1 MSDDLC
7 MMPATDLVAAYRA
20 RRLSPVEVTR
30 AVLERIAQYDGP
42 PRLHLVTEKEAWRQ
56 RASEARWMRGE
67 PVGLLDGVPTT
78 VKDVVL
84 MKGHPT
90 RRGSRTTP
98 DTPEAEDAPITAR
111 LRPRGPAPPG

>member
-1 MSDDLC
+1 MSEDLC
-7 MMPATDLVAAYRA
+7 MMPAIDLVAAYRA

-30 AVLERIAQYDGP
+30 AVLERIARYDP
-42 PRLHLVTEKEAWRQ
+42 ALNAFILVTEKEAMAAAQ
-56 RASEARWMRGE
+56 ASEARWMRGE

-90 RRGSRTTP
+90 RRGSR
-98 DTPEAEDAPITAR
+98 
-111 LRPRGPAPPG
+111 GCSPACPPT